1 MLCNTRSD
9 GSVRRGCQFFASF
22 TRCSLVHSPA
32 NLRAEVKWNFNEFGI
47 VSRWVERFWL
57 AVEMQR
63 VMLVLEKAVELG
75 KVPLRSNRNLLLFHI
90 LQNAF
95 HLTSFSHFTSFVFVE
110 MLMRLSRP
118 NPGEHI
124 TIWDL
129 NKYGMYMNS
138 SNLLL
143 AATFHLNSR

>member
-57 AVEMQR
+57 AACDACFGESCRAGQ
-63 VMLVLEKAVELG
+63 
-75 KVPLRSNRNLLLFHI
+75 VPLRSNRNLLLFHI